1 MRKDQKVVGVIKY
14 ASAALWQIFV
24 VASLLAIPDL
34 ATAQDSYPN
43 RVTKIIVPVVP
54 GIAAADVLPRLVA
67 DKLTGRFRQPFIVEN
82 KPGANSNIGAELV
95 ADAAPNGYTLLAT
108 PPPPLVTN
116 QYFYSKLNFDPGGF
130 VPVTIIASLPNVL
143 VVNPKD
149 PFGSLD
155 QLIGYAKA
163 NPDKLTYGSPGVGSS
178 PYLAMEWFKHLAGIQ
193 ITHVPYNG
201 ISPIV
206 KDVMAGTIDMTFA
219 NTFTVLPQIK
229 AGQMRALGVDSK
241 KRFSDLPEVP
251 TIAETFPGF
260 VVTSWFA
267 IVAPPKTP
275 SQIVDKLSSAIAE
288 VLKEP
293 DVVAKLRDLSA
304 AGVGNSPSE
313 AAQFITAERERYHR
327 AVEASGLKPIE

>member
-14 ASAALWQIFV
+14 ASAALRQIFV
-24 VASLLAIPDL
+24 VASLLATPDL

-67 DKLTGRFRQPFIVEN
+67 DKLTGRFGQPFIVEN

-95 ADAAPNGYTLLAT
+95 ADAAPDGYTLLAT
-108 PPPPLVTN
+108 PPPLVTN

-206 KDVMAGTIDMTFA
+206 KDVMSGAIDMTFA

-229 AGQMRALGVDSK
+229 AGQMRALGVDSE
-241 KRFSDLPEVP
+241 KRFADLPEVP
-251 TIAETFPGF
+251 AVAETFPGF

>member
-1 MRKDQKVVGVIKY
+1 
-14 ASAALWQIFV
+14 
-24 VASLLAIPDL
+24 
-34 ATAQDSYPN
+34 
-43 RVTKIIVPVVP
+43 
-54 GIAAADVLPRLVA
+54 
-67 DKLTGRFRQPFIVEN
+67 
-82 KPGANSNIGAELV
+82 
-95 ADAAPNGYTLLAT
+95 
-108 PPPPLVTN
+108 
-116 QYFYSKLNFDPGGF
+116 
-130 VPVTIIASLPNVL
+130 
-143 VVNPKD
+143 
-149 PFGSLD
+149 
-155 QLIGYAKA
+155 
-163 NPDKLTYGSPGVGSS
+163 
-178 PYLAMEWFKHLAGIQ
+178 MEWFKHLAGIQ

-241 KRFSDLPEVP
+241 KRFADLPEVP
-251 TIAETFPGF
+251 AIAESFPGF

-293 DVVAKLRDLSA
+293 DVVARLRDLSA